1 MHVVFVHAYFYYSLF
16 LYVNLDFHWAFL
28 HFNLKSLVS
37 ICCGSSLLVVD
48 CISVVRVK
56 TSLIH
61 PPLFKDLFAKHRI
74 LVRNFYQLFLFK
86 IFSVFWSTWFM
97 IRRPLFLDL
106 FLCTVIFF
114 FLPLAAFNHWVSSN
128 LWCTLLWFLLCSSDR
143 FFDLLESVG
152 RLFSSK

>member
-1 MHVVFVHAYFYYSLF
+1 MHVVFVHAHFYYSL
-16 LYVNLDFHWAFL
+16 LLHVNLDFHWAFL
-28 HFNLKSLVS
+28 RFYLKSLVS

-114 FLPLAAFNHWVSSN
+114 FFAPCCF
-128 LWCTLLWFLLCSSDR
+128 
-143 FFDLLESVG
+143 
-152 RLFSSK
+152 

>member
-114 FLPLAAFNHWVSSN
+114 FCPLLLLITGFHPICDVLCYGFFSALLIGSLISLN
-128 LWCTLLWFLLCSSDR
+128 L
-143 FFDLLESVG
+143 
-152 RLFSSK
+152 